1 MSYARIDSHIA
12 DSLARLTSAYSQAN
26 NVRGLVTVFA
36 GQVQR
41 IEDALWAVAQ
51 GQLHKGGVLG
61 AAQLDALGRIVGQDR
76 DGLDNAT
83 YTALLLGQVGVNTS
97 DATVSA
103 IAFVA
108 KTLFEAQAVFVAT
121 PNAPVSAPD
130 FAPAAVQIG
139 LGSPGVAPALHGR
152 LLGVL
157 RQALGAGVTL
167 SNVVIFDAQSALA
180 PQGPQPWALGF
191 GALDGTGG
199 GKLADLISSSN

>member
-121 PNAPVSAPD
+121 PNAPVSAP
-130 FAPAAVQIG
+130 
-139 LGSPGVAPALHGR
+139 ALHGR